1 VPDGASE
8 LAGGGQRG
16 VSAAARAGY
25 NRAVEEALTPIRRQ
39 YLDVKRRYPHAIVF
53 FRLGDFYETFDDDA
67 ELCARELGITLT
79 SKPMGK
85 GLRVP
90 LAGIPYHAVEG
101 YVAKLIARGYKVALC
116 EQMGDPATAK
126 GLVERRVTRV
136 VTPGTLIEGALL
148 DERANNY
155 LACIAPDR
163 RRRGDDP
170 WRGDCGFA
178 YVDIS
183 TGEFVA
189 GALTGE
195 QAAAELARVQPAEVL
210 LPDGV
215 EPPPWLSPALNVTR
229 VEPLWFDMDLA
240 TVTVQEHFRVASPE
254 AFGIDR
260 ASPAVAAAG
269 AALLYLRENQAASAP
284 LVTAIRAHRPAE
296 HVGLDAHTMRNLE
309 LFTAGPDLRRDGSL
323 LDTLDLTRTSMGA
336 RLLRRRLG
344 QPLVDIAAI
353 DRRLDAVEFCCESA
367 LRRARLA
374 ELLGSVPDLERLV
387 ARVVAGA
394 AQPRELVA
402 LRRGLEAV
410 PMLRGALAR
419 TTAGETTG
427 GSEDLD
433 QFDARIAD
441 VATRLRP
448 CGDVVA
454 AIAQAIDDEAGAS
467 LDSEKGRVVRP
478 GFSEEL
484 DHLRLITRDVR
495 RFLAELEA
503 GERERTGIK
512 SLKIGYNR
520 VFGYYIEVSKA
531 NAALA
536 PEHYERRQSLVNAER
551 YATPQLR
558 EYESQILGAKERA
571 EELEMSIFRGVCGQV
586 AAAAAQILATAAA
599 VAELD
604 AACALAEAASCYG
617 YVRPSLHAGDAIE
630 IRDGRHPMVERSI
643 SAGAFVP
650 NDTHLSSGDAQ
661 IVILTGPNMAG
672 KSTYLRQVAIIV
684 LMAQCG
690 SFVPASSASI
700 GVVDRVC
707 TRVGAGDDLTS
718 GQSTFMVE
726 MIETSAILHNATHR
740 SLLILDE
747 IGRGTS
753 TYDGMAIAR
762 SVVEYLHNRPGLQAK
777 TLFAT
782 HYHELT
788 DLAQH
793 LPRVRN
799 CNVAVAEEHSRIVF
813 LRRIVPGGADRSYGV
828 HVAELAGLPK
838 AVVQRAREVLR
849 ELEAGAASRDG
860 AVSARDPSPQLSLFA
875 ATPPD
880 DGLRRDLASMDVEA
894 MTPLEA
900 MTRLFEL
907 RDRARAGAG
916 EEG

>member
-1 VPDGASE
+1 MD
-8 LAGGGQRG
+8 Q
-16 VSAAARAGY
+16 
-25 NRAVEEALTPIRRQ
+25 LTPIRRQ

-67 ELCARELGITLT
+67 ELCSRELDITLT

-90 LAGIPYHAVEG
+90 LAGIPYHAVDG
-101 YVAKLIARGYKVALC
+101 YIAKLIAKGYKVALC
-116 EQMGDPATAK
+116 EQMSDPATTK
-126 GLVERRVTRV
+126 GIVDRKVVRV
-136 VTPGTLIEGALL
+136 VTPGTVIEGNLL

-155 LACIAPDR
+155 LACLAPAR
-163 RRRGDDP
+163 RAGRAGGGDP
-170 WRGDCGFA
+170 WQGDAGFA

-189 GALTGE
+189 GALTQE
-195 QAAAELARVQPAEVL
+195 QAAAELARIRPAEVL
-210 LPDGV
+210 VPDGAD
-215 EPPPWLSPALNVTR
+215 PPPWLDASMHVTR
-229 VEPLWFDMDLA
+229 VEPLWFDSDLA

-260 ASPAVAAAG
+260 ASPAVPACG
-269 AALLYLRENQAASAP
+269 AVLMYLRENQSASVA
-284 LVTAIRAHRPAE
+284 LVSSIRAHRAAE
-296 HVGLDAHTMRNLE
+296 YVGLDAHTMRNLE
-309 LFTAGPDLRRDGSL
+309 LFTSGRDLRRDGSL
-323 LDTLDLTRTSMGA
+323 LATLDLTNTSMGA

-353 DRRLDAVEFCCESA
+353 ERRLDAVAYCHESA
-367 LRRARLA
+367 LRRARLSGMLR
-374 ELLGSVPDLERLV
+374 EMPDVERLV
-387 ARVVAGA
+387 GRIVAGS

-402 LRRGLEAV
+402 LRRGLELIPRLRDALSDQQTPPLRLAERGPEGEVGAGPGESV
-410 PMLRGALAR
+410 P
-419 TTAGETTG
+419 
-427 GSEDLD
+427 S
-433 QFDARIAD
+433 FDPRIAEIAARQRPCDD
-441 VATRLRP
+441 VA
-448 CGDVVA
+448 A
-454 AIAQAIDDEAGAS
+454 AIAQAIDGDPGATLDAGN
-467 LDSEKGRVVRP
+467 VVRP

-495 RFLAELEA
+495 RFVAELEA

-512 SLKIGYNR
+512 SLKVGYNR
-520 VFGYYIEVSKA
+520 VFGYYIEISKA

-558 EYESQILGAKERA
+558 EYESQILTAKDRA
-571 EELEMSIFRGVCGQV
+571 AEIETAIFRQVCAQV
-586 AAAAAQILATAAA
+586 AAAAAHVLATAAA

-604 AACALAEAASCYG
+604 VACGLAEAAARYN
-617 YVRPSLHAGDAIE
+617 YVRPSLDGGDAIE
-630 IRDGRHPMVERSI
+630 VRDGRHPMVERSLA
-643 SAGAFVP
+643 AGAFVP
-650 NDTHLSSGDAQ
+650 NDTRLSSGDAQ
-661 IVILTGPNMAG
+661 IGIVTGPNMAG
-672 KSTYLRQVAIIV
+672 KSTYLRQVAVIV

-690 SFVPASSASI
+690 SFVPASAAAI
-700 GVVDRVC
+700 GVVDRVF

-726 MIETSAILHNATHR
+726 MIETSAILHNATAR
-740 SLLILDE
+740 SLVILDE

-762 SVVEYLHNRPGLQAK
+762 AVVEYLHNRPGLQAK

-782 HYHELT
+782 HYHELV
-788 DLAQH
+788 DLAAH

-799 CNVAVAEEHSRIVF
+799 FNVAVAEEHGRIVF

-838 AVVQRAREVLR
+838 AVVQRAREVLL
-849 ELEAGAASRDG
+849 ELETDGREHAGAAR
-860 AVSARDPSPQLSLFA
+860 ATESPQLSLFA

-880 DGLRRDLASMDVEA
+880 DGLRRDLAGIDVDA
-894 MTPLEA
+894 MTPLDA
-900 MTRLFEL
+900 MRVLYEL
-907 RDRARAGAG
+907 RDRARSGAG
-916 EEG
+916 QAYGP

>member
-1 VPDGASE
+1 M
-8 LAGGGQRG
+8 
-16 VSAAARAGY
+16 
-25 NRAVEEALTPIRRQ
+25 LTPIRRQ
-39 YLDVKRRYPHAIVF
+39 YLDIKKRYPHAIVF

-67 ELCARELGITLT
+67 ELCARELDITLT

-90 LAGIPYHAVEG
+90 LAGIPYHAVDG
-101 YVAKLIARGYKVALC
+101 YVAKLIAKGYKVALC
-116 EQMGDPATAK
+116 EQMSDPATTK
-126 GLVERRVTRV
+126 GIVDRKVVRV
-136 VTPGTLIEGALL
+136 VTPGTVIENNLL

-155 LACIAPDR
+155 LACLAPAR
-163 RRRGDDP
+163 RARGGDDP
-170 WRGDCGFA
+170 WRGDTGFA

-189 GALTGE
+189 GALTAE
-195 QAAAELARVQPAEVL
+195 QATGELARIRPAEVL
-210 LPDGV
+210 LPEGIDA
-215 EPPPWLSPALNVTR
+215 PPWLDAALNVTR
-229 VEPLWFDMDLA
+229 IEPLWFDADLA
-240 TVTVQEHFRVASPE
+240 TVTLQEHFRVASPE

-260 ASPAVAAAG
+260 ASPAVAACG
-269 AALLYLRENQAASAP
+269 AALMYLRENQAASAP
-284 LVTAIRAHRPAE
+284 LVTSIRLHRPAE
-296 HVGLDAHTMRNLE
+296 YAGLDAHTMRNLE
-309 LFTAGPDLRRDGSL
+309 LFTAGRDLRREGSL
-323 LDTLDLTRTSMGA
+323 LATLDLTSTSMGA

-344 QPLVDIAAI
+344 QPLVEIAAI
-353 DRRLDAVEFCCESA
+353 ERRLDAVAFCHESA
-367 LRRARLA
+367 MRRARLA
-374 ELLGSVPDLERLV
+374 ELLRAMPDLERLV
-387 ARVVAGA
+387 GRIVAGS

-402 LRRGLEAV
+402 LRRGLELV
-410 PMLRGALAR
+410 PQLRAAIGGADAD
-419 TTAGETTG
+419 AG
-427 GSEDLD
+427 
-433 QFDARIAD
+433 FDARVEE
-441 VATRLRP
+441 VAARLRP
-448 CGDVVA
+448 CDDVAA
-454 AIAQAIDDEAGAS
+454 AIAQAIDDEPGAKIE
-467 LDSEKGRVVRP
+467 DGNVVRP

-512 SLKIGYNR
+512 SLKVGYNR
-520 VFGYYIEVSKA
+520 VFGYYIEISKA

-558 EYESQILGAKERA
+558 EYETQILHSKDRA
-571 EELEMSIFRGVCGQV
+571 EEMELAIVRQVCAQV

-604 AACALAEAASCYG
+604 VACALAEAAARYSYA
-617 YVRPSLHAGDAIE
+617 RPALHDGDAIE

-650 NDTHLSSGDAQ
+650 NDTGLSSNDAQ
-661 IVILTGPNMAG
+661 IIILTGPNMAG
-672 KSTYLRQVAIIV
+672 KSTYLRQVAIVV

-700 GVVDRVC
+700 GVVDRVF

-726 MIETSAILHNATHR
+726 MIETSAILHNATPR

-782 HYHELT
+782 HYHELV
-788 DLAQH
+788 DLAAH

-799 CNVAVAEEHSRIVF
+799 CNVAVADEGGRIVF

-849 ELEAGAASRDG
+849 ELESGDGRAASA
-860 AVSARDPSPQLSLFA
+860 AVVTPQLSLFA
-875 ATPPD
+875 STPPD
-880 DGLRRDLASMDVEA
+880 DGLRRELAAIEVDA
-894 MTPLEA
+894 MTPLDA
-900 MTRLFEL
+900 LTRLYEL
-907 RDRARAGAG
+907 RDRARGG
-916 EEG
+916 LTKE

>member
-1 VPDGASE
+1 LPAE
-8 LAGGGQRG
+8 ALL
-16 VSAAARAGY
+16 Y
-25 NRAVEEALTPIRRQ
+25 NRRVDGLTPIRRQ

-67 ELCARELGITLT
+67 ELCARELDITLT

-90 LAGIPYHAVEG
+90 LAGIPYHAVDG
-101 YVAKLIARGYKVALC
+101 YVAKLIAKGYKVALC
-116 EQMGDPATAK
+116 EQMSDPATTK
-126 GLVERRVTRV
+126 GLVERKVVRVI
-136 VTPGTLIEGALL
+136 TPGTLVEGNLL

-155 LACIAPDR
+155 LACLAPA
-163 RRRGDDP
+163 RRGRADDA
-170 WRGDCGFA
+170 WAAGAGFA

-189 GALTGE
+189 GALDGE
-195 QAAAELARVQPAEVL
+195 RAAGELARVRPAEVL

-215 EPPPWLSPALNVTR
+215 EPPPWLDPALHVTHT
-229 VEPLWFDMDLA
+229 EPLWFDHELA

-260 ASPAVAAAG
+260 ASPAVAACG
-269 AALLYLRENQAASAP
+269 AALMYLRENQAASLP
-284 LVTAIRAHRPAE
+284 LVTALRAHRPAD
-296 HVGLDAHTMRNLE
+296 HAGLDPHTMRNLE
-309 LFTAGPDLRRDGSL
+309 LFTAGRDLRREGSL
-323 LDTLDLTRTSMGA
+323 LATLDLTATAMGA

-353 DRRLDAVEFCCESA
+353 DRRLDEVAYCHESA
-367 LRRARLA
+367 LRRGRLG
-374 ELLGSVPDLERLV
+374 ELLHGMPDLERL
-387 ARVVAGA
+387 AGRIVAGM

-402 LRRGLEAV
+402 LRRGLELV
-410 PMLRGALAR
+410 PELRAALDGGA
-419 TTAGETTG
+419 
-427 GSEDLD
+427 
-433 QFDARIAD
+433 DARIALI
-441 VATRLRP
+441 AGGLRP
-448 CGDVVA
+448 CDDLAA
-454 AIAQAIDDEAGAS
+454 AIAQAIDAEPGATLEAG
-467 LDSEKGRVVRP
+467 GVVRP

-484 DHLRLITRDVR
+484 DSLRLITRDVR

-512 SLKIGYNR
+512 SLKVGYNR
-520 VFGYYIEVSKA
+520 VFGYYIEVTKA
-531 NAALA
+531 NAALV

-551 YATPQLR
+551 YATAQLR
-558 EYESQILGAKERA
+558 EYESQILHAKERA
-571 EELEMSIFRGVCGQV
+571 EELETAIFRGICQQV
-586 AAAAAQILATAAA
+586 AAAAPQVLATAAA

-604 AACALAEAASCYG
+604 VACALAEAAARDG
-617 YVRPSLHAGDAIE
+617 YARPSLDDGDAIE
-630 IRDGRHPMVERSI
+630 IRDGRHPMVERSLA
-643 SAGAFVP
+643 AGAFVP
-650 NDTHLSSGDAQ
+650 NDAHVSSTDAQ
-661 IVILTGPNMAG
+661 IVVLTGPNMAG
-672 KSTYLRQVAIIV
+672 KSTYLRQVALIV

-690 SFVPASSASI
+690 SFVPATSARI
-700 GVVDRVC
+700 GVVDRVF

-726 MIETSAILHNATHR
+726 MIETSAILHNATRR

-788 DLAQH
+788 ELAQH

-799 CNVAVAEEHSRIVF
+799 YNVAVAEEQGRIVF

-838 AVVQRAREVLR
+838 AVVQRAREVLL
-849 ELEAGAASRDG
+849 ELESGDRHGGRAATPAD
-860 AVSARDPSPQLSLFA
+860 QLSLFA
-875 ATPPD
+875 ATAPD
-880 DGLRRDLASMDVEA
+880 GGLRRELADIDVDA
-894 MTPLEA
+894 MSPLEA
-900 MTRLFEL
+900 LTRLYEL
-907 RDRARAGAG
+907 RDRAR
-916 EEG
+916 EGTGGP